1 MEKLNDHPII
11 LMAKG
16 QGQKA
21 QYTPV
26 WFMRQA
32 GRYQKSYREIR
43 GKVSSFWD
51 LVKNPD
57 LAAKITLLP
66 IKEFDFDAAIL
77 FSDILTILEPFG
89 FNIEFKNGIKIT
101 PCLYDLPSEKIKELV
116 KIYDVATNVDYVYEA
131 IKKILS
137 KLDDRPLIGFSG
149 APFTLALYLI
159 EGGSTKKYEKV
170 RIFMH
175 TRKEDFHY
183 IMNVISKVVENYL
196 ENQIKAGVHLVQIF
210 DSWAGILSEK
220 EYQDF
225 VFPYTDRVIKN
236 LKVKYKDIPI
246 IHFGFNTYHLVSVLK
261 DLNADVLGV
270 DHLVCLNKWIIG
282 IENKMA
288 VQGNLENIILYL
300 PWEKLKIEV
309 EKIIQRGLI
318 AKGHIFNLGHGI
330 LPTTP
335 EENVKKVVK
344 YIKEYSKALRGI

>member
-1 MEKLNDHPII
+1 MESLKDHPIL

-16 QGQKA
+16 EAQKA
-21 QYTPV
+21 LYTPV

-43 GKVSSFWD
+43 SKVSSFWE
-51 LVKNPD
+51 LVKNPN
-57 LAAKITLLP
+57 LAAKVTLLP
-66 IKEFDFDAAIL
+66 IYEFDFDAAIL

-89 FNIEFKNGIKIT
+89 FKIEFKNGIKISPEVYNLT
-101 PCLYDLPSEKIKELV
+101 SEEIKQLV
-116 KIYDVATNVDYVYEA
+116 KTYDVTTKVDYVYET
-131 IKKILS
+131 IRKILN
-137 KLDDRPLIGFSG
+137 KLEDRPLIGFSG

-159 EGGSTKKYEKV
+159 EGGSSKKYEKV

-175 TRKEDFHY
+175 TRKKDFHY
-183 IMNVISKVVENYL
+183 IMDILSKTVESYL

-220 EYQDF
+220 EYETY
-225 VFPYTDRVIKN
+225 VFSYTDKIIKN
-236 LKVKYKDIPI
+236 LKAKYKNIPI
-246 IHFGFNTYHLVSVLK
+246 IYFGFNTYHLIHLLK
-261 DLNADVLGV
+261 DLKVDVLGV

-282 IENKMA
+282 LENKMA
-288 VQGNLENIILYL
+288 VQGNLENILLYA
-300 PWEKLKIEV
+300 PWDELKKET

-344 YIKEYSKALRGI
+344 YIKEYSKTLRGI